1 MLTSVLGVHTALL
14 LEKMSVFV
22 DDINIP
28 VINEWGDQVSRL
40 GSRVGNFNEPK
51 RHSV

>member
-28 VINEWGDQVSRL
+28 VINEWGDQVRRL
-40 GSRVGNFNEPK
+40 GRVRNFSEAK